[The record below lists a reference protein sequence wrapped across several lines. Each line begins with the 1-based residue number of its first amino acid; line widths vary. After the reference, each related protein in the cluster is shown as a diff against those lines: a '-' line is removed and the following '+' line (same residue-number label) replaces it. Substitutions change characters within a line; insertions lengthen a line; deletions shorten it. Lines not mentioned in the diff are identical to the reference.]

1 MSTREMGLKQAS
13 LSHWIVQEPYE
24 AKFARAK
31 ERELKRCYRRNP
43 TYVESLVMA
52 EYFHEQMKAQHFL
65 LSAES
70 LIDMCRF
77 SQRTKWLCPWGEQLY
92 NEIHR
97 EPMQTYPERMCD
109 DYHHIRDSGNGM
121 LAVEDLKAL
130 VDDESNEW
138 ERVFICDPQ
147 SLDWIENL
155 FKHPI
160 EEFHFAF
167 NGIGSKYQDD
177 FPFKYLQYITRCKTI
192 RVINLECMSFPD
204 HFHSEFL
211 RLKNL
216 ECLNGMNLSGF
227 PDILEK
233 FTNLRFCEIINRRE
247 GPDDYWYY
255 ENLEMVKAKQNTLQH
270 IELTEPP
277 NADYVDVLTNCPNL
291 QTFILRDAGEVTDA
305 DIIPI
310 LSHSF
315 IQRNLHTLRLRHSS
329 ASPEIF
335 ALLAK
340 FTNLRFL
347 SLDDCNITD
356 KEAARIILNNK
367 FHMREVC
374 LNRCKHIGTETLN
387 AIAQCAH
394 LEFVDLRGGEVKKA
408 PIKQYIRERRPNYGA
423 IRLSYSLGY

>member
-1 MSTREMGLKQAS
+1 MLTGETGLKQAS

-77 SQRTKWLCPWGEQLY
+77 SQRTKWLCPWGEQLF

-160 EEFHFAF
+160 EELHFVD
-167 NGIGSKYQDD
+167 NGIGSKYQAGI
-177 FPFKYLQYITRCKTI
+177 PFKYIHYITRCKTI
-192 RVINLECMSFPD
+192 RVITLECMDLPENFL
-204 HFHSEFL
+204 SEFL

-216 ECLNGMNLSGF
+216 ECLAGPNVSGI
-227 PDILEK
+227 PHILEK
-233 FTNLRFCEIINRRE
+233 LTNLRFCEIMNRCD
-247 GPDDYWYY
+247 GPDDYVYY
-255 ENLEMVKAKQNTLQH
+255 EFLEMIKAKKNTLQH
-270 IELTEPP
+270 IELNEPP
-277 NADYVDVLTNCPNL
+277 SADYVDVLTNCPNL
-291 QTFILRDAGEVTDA
+291 QTFILINAGEMTDA
-305 DIIPI
+305 DITPL
-310 LSHSF
+310 LSHPF
-315 IQRNLHTLRLRHSS
+315 IQRNLRTLRLWHSS
-329 ASPEIF
+329 AGPEIF

-347 SLDDCNITD
+347 DLDNCNITD

-367 FHMREVC
+367 FHMREVR
-374 LNRCKHIGTETLN
+374 LDRCKQIGPETLN
-387 AIAQCAH
+387 AISQCAH
-394 LEFVDLRGGEVKKA
+394 LEWVDLCGCDVIKA
-408 PIKQYIRERRPNYGA
+408 PIKQYIRDRRPNHGA
-423 IRLSYSLGY
+423 IRYANSLGY